1 VHLVGFIIRNLSRC
15 TVTWT
20 SNLHFWC
27 FYSGAVTLMPSTIR
41 YVDSGPES
49 MMPHVDSKRNT
60 VHHPQVV
67 YDMPKSTQV
76 YVAPHHHLG
85 DNEAS
90 TPRSSSSDNYRK
102 DFAHGARPG
111 HSLASSDS
119 ELSQPATRRVS
130 RHQCHS
136 RYDVLC
142 LKCGRHYSLGDVHW
156 HFALWMCVVNFPI
169 MTFEE
174 RSFCGCVIFFC
185 TLKTCSDCL
194 FLFYLWCYGFKC

>member
-1 VHLVGFIIRNLSRC
+1 MCEAHHSPTSGVKVNEWSYTTTPPIRFLGVDMDNFKFL
-15 TVTWT
+15 
-20 SNLHFWC
+20 C
-27 FYSGAVTLMPSTIR
+27 FYSCAVTLIPSTIR

-49 MMPHVDSKRNT
+49 LMPHIDSKRNT

-85 DNEAS
+85 DNEVS

-102 DFAHGARPG
+102 DFAHGARPV

-130 RHQCHS
+130 RHQHHS
-136 RYDVLC
+136 RYEVHMLEMC
-142 LKCGRHYSLGDVHW
+142 LLDIFHWMMLTDTLLYECMCG
-156 HFALWMCVVNFPI
+156 
-169 MTFEE
+169 
-174 RSFCGCVIFFC
+174 
-185 TLKTCSDCL
+185 
-194 FLFYLWCYGFKC
+194 

>member
-1 VHLVGFIIRNLSRC
+1 MLDDLVLNTGRGQRFFLFPEMPRMTLVSTQPAIQWAVCWSIWCVTCITRLHLASRLIMSGAIPRLLLC
-15 TVTWT
+15 ACMLWT
-20 SNLHFWC
+20 GSTLHFSC
-27 FYSGAVTLMPSTIR
+27 FYSGAITLMPPTIR

-49 MMPHVDSKRNT
+49 LMPHVDSKRNT

-85 DNEAS
+85 DNEVS
-90 TPRSSSSDNYRK
+90 TPRSSTSDNYRK

-130 RHQCHS
+130 RHQHHG
-136 RYDVLC
+136 RYDV
-142 LKCGRHYSLGDVHW
+142 H
-156 HFALWMCVVNFPI
+156 M
-169 MTFEE
+169 FEM
-174 RSFCGCVIFFC
+174 
-185 TLKTCSDCL
+185 
-194 FLFYLWCYGFKC
+194 W

>member
-1 VHLVGFIIRNLSRC
+1 MKFITELHLVSRLIMSEAIPQLLYAFMVL
-15 TVTWT
+15 TGTT
-20 SNLHFWC
+20 LHFLS
-27 FYSGAVTLMPSTIR
+27 FYSGSVTLILLTIR

-49 MMPHVDSKRNT
+49 LMPHIDSKRNT

-85 DNEAS
+85 DNEVS

-102 DFAHGARPG
+102 DFAHGARLG

-130 RHQCHS
+130 RHQHHS
-136 RYDVLC
+136 RYDI
-142 LKCGRHYSLGDVHW
+142 HM
-156 HFALWMCVVNFPI
+156 FEMC
-169 MTFEE
+169 
-174 RSFCGCVIFFC
+174 
-185 TLKTCSDCL
+185 
-194 FLFYLWCYGFKC
+194 

>member
-1 VHLVGFIIRNLSRC
+1 MPAWCGQGQLYTFL
-15 TVTWT
+15 
-20 SNLHFWC
+20 C
-27 FYSGAVTLMPSTIR
+27 FYSGAVTLIFSTIR

-49 MMPHVDSKRNT
+49 LMPHVDSKRNT

-85 DNEAS
+85 DNEVS
-90 TPRSSSSDNYRK
+90 TPRSSTSDNYRK

-130 RHQCHS
+130 RHQHHS
-136 RYDVLC
+136 RYDVHMFEMC
-142 LKCGRHYSLGDVHW
+142 YTFCTEWCSLTVC
-156 HFALWMCVVNFPI
+156 FTNVCVVSFYIN
-169 MTFEE
+169 TFEE
-174 RSFCGCVIFFC
+174 SSFCGCVIFSSTMKMC
-185 TLKTCSDCL
+185 AEYL
-194 FLFYLWCYGFKC
+194 FLIYLWYYGFKW

>member
-1 VHLVGFIIRNLSRC
+1 MESWKRQETFSVPQDAKNGSRIHTACYSMGSVVKYLMCELRHLPTSGV
-15 TVTWT
+15 TVTMSRTLPRLFLYAFLVWRGT
-20 SNLHFWC
+20 TLHLLC
-27 FYSGAVTLMPSTIR
+27 FYSGAATPIPSTIR

-49 MMPHVDSKRNT
+49 LMPHVDTKRNT

-85 DNEAS
+85 DNEVS
-90 TPRSSSSDNYRK
+90 TPRSSTSDNYRK

-130 RHQCHS
+130 RHQHHS
-136 RYDVLC
+136 RYDV
-142 LKCGRHYSLGDVHW
+142 HMSE
-156 HFALWMCVVNFPI
+156 MC
-169 MTFEE
+169 
-174 RSFCGCVIFFC
+174 
-185 TLKTCSDCL
+185 
-194 FLFYLWCYGFKC
+194 